1 MVIFA
6 INNQTLMHLQSI
18 LLLIPSVT
26 GLFWLLAYLVFAPRD
41 IYFRKLKRFIALL
54 SCFFLFAFLSSN
66 TSSRLMLHFVLIE
79 QVCALALVPCFI
91 SYIKSFRNTVPEGLF
106 FKLCSFVPFMHLVV
120 GIESV
125 YTAGFENAVRIYL
138 DSFNFVGPMFPFL
151 DDKGQVVFYASFTY
165 MFRAF
170 LLVNFLLFA
179 IEMMSSMIR
188 GESKF
193 KESMAFIFAGHRAN
207 LVPVQY
213 YLALVIFLIIV
224 PATVLGKNCYS
235 GNIFITAAACVLT
248 AVALTMMALVGSAGP
263 MEKQSIS
270 GILETIRLGNR
281 R

>member
-1 MVIFA
+1 MHI
-6 INNQTLMHLQSI
+6 NQTLMQLQSI
-18 LLLIPSVT
+18 LLLVPSVT

-41 IYFRKLKRFIALL
+41 LYFRKLKRFIALL

-66 TSSRLMLHFVLIE
+66 TSSKLMLHFVLIE

-91 SYIKSFRNTVPEGLF
+91 SYIKSFRNSVPDGMF
-106 FKLCSFVPFMHLVV
+106 FKLCSFIPFLHLVV

-138 DSFNFVGPMFPFL
+138 DSFDFIGPMFPFL
-151 DDKGQVVFYASFTY
+151 EDKGQVVCYASFTY
-165 MFRAF
+165 VFRT
-170 LLVNFLLFA
+170 LLLISFLLFA
-179 IEMMSSMIR
+179 IDMMSSMIR
-188 GESKF
+188 GEFKF

-213 YLALVIFLIIV
+213 FFALVIFLIIV
-224 PATVLGKNCYS
+224 PATVLGKSCYS

-270 GILETIRLGNR
+270 GILETIRVGNR